1 MNSSDVNSGASES
14 RLTQRF
20 LNAVEWAGNKL
31 PDPAFLFVW
40 ALGIVWIASKLLAPV
55 AFIEFDPRSNAPIK
69 VVDQLSGKAIVDF
82 LANMVKTFVEFP
94 PLGVVLVA
102 LLGVG
107 VAEHTGFIQAMLK
120 GMLKLTPAWLLTPML
135 ILVSLLSHSAGDT
148 GYVLIIPLGA
158 VMFAAAGRHP
168 LAGITAAFA
177 GVSGGFSAN
186 FLPSSLDPLLQGFT
200 EKAAHIVNPAVHVN
214 PLCNYW
220 FMTSSCVLIVGI
232 GWYITER
239 IIEPRLR
246 RMPIDGAGHDGA
258 DMHHLSA
265 QEIKGLRVGIA
276 LLVAGLIALA
286 VFAWPNESPFRADVT
301 PPAPPSAGAN
311 PAGAPVGAAPAAV
324 VPASGATGSATAP
337 AAGTTPPAAS
347 GPGERSLTSRDAPM
361 MKAIVPLIFVLF
373 LIPGVA
379 YGYAAETV
387 KSHRD
392 VVQGM
397 TKSMGTISY
406 YLVMAFFAAQ
416 FAAAFTNS
424 NIGVL
429 LAVKG
434 ANALAA
440 MKMPAQLTIVGII
453 LITTCV
459 NLLIGS
465 ASSKWALLSPIFV
478 PMLMTLGL
486 SPELTQAAYRIGDSS
501 TNIITPLMPYF
512 PLVVVY
518 AQKYVRDTGIG
529 TLISLMLPYSI
540 SFLVG
545 WTLLLMVWWG
555 LGLPLGLQAEYTYSM
570 AQ

>member
-1 MNSSDVNSGASES
+1 MPDTTPSDVNSGSEAPAG
-14 RLTQRF
+14 LTQRF
-20 LNAVEWAGNKL
+20 LNVVEWAGNKL
-31 PDPAFLFVW
+31 PDPAFLFVL
-40 ALGIVWIASKLLAPV
+40 ALLTVWLSSKWLAPN
-55 AFIEFDPRSNAPIK
+55 EFSEVDPRTGVAIK
-69 VVDQLSGKAIVDF
+69 VVDQLSGKAFADF

-120 GMLKLTPAWLLTPML
+120 GMLKLTPTWLLTPML
-135 ILVSLLSHSAGDT
+135 VLVALLSHSAGDT

-158 VMFAAAGRHP
+158 VMFSAAGRHP
-168 LAGITAAFA
+168 VLGITAAFA

-200 EKAAHIVNPAVHVN
+200 QKAAQIIDPAAEVN

-220 FMTSSCVLIVGI
+220 FMTASSILIVGV
-232 GWYITER
+232 GWYVTDR

-246 RMPIDGAGHDGA
+246 KMPVDGVGDDGAS
-258 DMHHLSA
+258 M
-265 QEIKGLRVGIA
+265 QGLTAREVRGLWFGLGLLA
-276 LLVAGLIALA
+276 LGLIALA
-286 VFAWPNESPFRADVT
+286 VAAWPNDSPLRADV
-301 PPAPPSAGAN
+301 AP
-311 PAGAPVGAAPAAV
+311 
-324 VPASGATGSATAP
+324 ATGSGGAAVAADPATVATSD
-337 AAGTTPPAAS
+337 AATTPV
-347 GPGERSLTSRDAPM
+347 RSLTSKDAPM

-373 LIPGVA
+373 LLPGIA
-379 YGYAAETV
+379 YGYAAGTV

-397 TKSMGTISY
+397 TKSMGSINY

-416 FAAAFTNS
+416 FTAAFSNS

-434 ANALAA
+434 ANTLAA
-440 MKMPAQLTIVGII
+440 MQMPSQVTIVGII
-453 LITTCV
+453 LLTTGV

-465 ASSKWALLSPIFV
+465 ASAKWALLSPIFV

-518 AQKYVRDTGIG
+518 AQKYVKNTGIG
-529 TLISLMLPYSI
+529 TLISLMLPYSVA
-540 SFLVG
+540 FLVA
-545 WTLLLMVWWG
+545 WTVLLMFWWG
-555 LGLPLGLQAEYTYSM
+555 LGLPLGLQAGYTYTP
-570 AQ
+570 AG

>member
-1 MNSSDVNSGASES
+1 MFLLWDAVSCGDMMESKGTTVEESPSG
-14 RLTQRF
+14 LTQRF

-31 PDPAFLFVW
+31 PDPAFLFVL
-40 ALGIVWIASKLLAPV
+40 ALLITWGASRILAP
-55 AFIEFDPRSNAPIK
+55 IEFAELDPRTSEPIR
-69 VVDQLSGKAIVDF
+69 VVDQLSGKELVGF

-107 VAEHTGFIQAMLK
+107 VAEHTGFIQALLK
-120 GMLKLTPAWLLTPML
+120 GLLRLTPVRLLTPML
-135 ILVSLLSHSAGDT
+135 IFVALMSHSAGDT

-158 VMFAAAGRHP
+158 VLFAAAGRHP
-168 LAGITAAFA
+168 VLGITAAFA

-200 EKAAHIVNPAVHVN
+200 QKAAQIINPAVDVN
-214 PLCNYW
+214 PLCNLW
-220 FMTSSCVLIVGI
+220 FMTVSCLMIVGI
-232 GWYITER
+232 GWFVTDR

-246 RMPIDGAGHDGA
+246 RMPVDGA
-258 DMHHLSA
+258 DEDGAEMHHLSHR
-265 QEIKGLRVGIA
+265 ERRGLQVGIGM
-276 LLVAGLIALA
+276 LIAGLMALA
-286 VFAWPNESPFRADVT
+286 CFSWSSDSPFRAD
-301 PPAPPSAGAN
+301 G
-311 PAGAPVGAAPAAV
+311 
-324 VPASGATGSATAP
+324 
-337 AAGTTPPAAS
+337 
-347 GPGERSLTSRDAPM
+347 SLTSKDAPL
-361 MKAIVPLIFVLF
+361 MKSIVPLIFLLF
-373 LIPGVA
+373 LIPGIA
-379 YGYAAETV
+379 YGYAAGTV
-387 KSHRD
+387 KGHRD

-416 FAAAFTNS
+416 FTAAFSHS

-434 ANALAA
+434 AGFLAA
-440 MKMPAQLTIVGII
+440 LKLPGQVTIIGII
-453 LITTCV
+453 VLTACV

-465 ASSKWALLSPIFV
+465 ASAKWALLSPIFV

-518 AQKYVRDTGIG
+518 AQKYVKNTGIG
-529 TLISLMLPYSI
+529 TMISLMLPYSL
-540 SFLVG
+540 SFLLG
-545 WTLLLMVWWG
+545 WTLLLMAWWG
-555 LGLPLGLQAEYTYSM
+555 LGLPLGLQAGYTYPG
-570 AQ
+570 

>member
-1 MNSSDVNSGASES
+1 MTVPDATPSDVNSGSDAPVGV
-14 RLTQRF
+14 TQRF
-20 LNAVEWAGNKL
+20 LNVVEWAGNKL
-31 PDPAFLFVW
+31 PDPAFLFVL
-40 ALGIVWIASKLLAPV
+40 ALLTVWLSSKWLAPT
-55 AFIEFDPRSNAPIK
+55 EFAEVDPRTGVAIK
-69 VVDQLSGKAIVDF
+69 VVDQLSGKAFADF

-120 GMLKLTPAWLLTPML
+120 GMLKLTPTWLLTPML
-135 ILVSLLSHSAGDT
+135 VLVALLSHSAGDT

-158 VMFAAAGRHP
+158 VMFSAAGRHP
-168 LAGITAAFA
+168 VLGITAAFA

-200 EKAAHIVNPAVHVN
+200 QKAAQIIDPAVEVN

-220 FMTSSCVLIVGI
+220 FMTASSILIVGV
-232 GWYITER
+232 GWYVTDR

-246 RMPIDGAGHDGA
+246 RMPVDGLGDDGASMQG
-258 DMHHLSA
+258 LSDR
-265 QEIKGLRVGIA
+265 EVRGLWVGLGLLA
-276 LLVAGLIALA
+276 LGLIALA
-286 VFAWPNESPFRADVT
+286 VAAWPNDSPLRADVT
-301 PPAPPSAGAN
+301 PAAGSGGAAAVAAN
-311 PAGAPVGAAPAAV
+311 PAALATDPAT
-324 VPASGATGSATAP
+324 PATAEAATP
-337 AAGTTPPAAS
+337 AV
-347 GPGERSLTSRDAPM
+347 RSLTSKDAPM

-373 LIPGVA
+373 LLPGIA
-379 YGYAAETV
+379 YGYAAGTV

-392 VVQGM
+392 IVQGM
-397 TKSMGTISY
+397 TKSMGSINY

-416 FAAAFTNS
+416 FTAAFSNS

-434 ANALAA
+434 ANTLAA
-440 MKMPAQLTIVGII
+440 MQMPSQVTIVGII
-453 LITTCV
+453 LLTTAV

-465 ASSKWALLSPIFV
+465 ASAKWALLSPIFV

-518 AQKYVRDTGIG
+518 AQKYVKNTGIG
-529 TLISLMLPYSI
+529 TLISLMLPYSMA
-540 SFLVG
+540 FLVA
-545 WTLLLMVWWG
+545 WTVLLMFWWG
-555 LGLPLGLQAEYTYSM
+555 LGLPLGLQAGYTYIP
-570 AQ
+570 AG

>member
-1 MNSSDVNSGASES
+1 MTMPDATPSDVNSGSDAPAG
-14 RLTQRF
+14 LTQQF

-31 PDPAFLFVW
+31 PDPAFLFVL
-40 ALGIVWIASKLLAPV
+40 ALLIVWVSSKLLAPT
-55 AFIEFDPRSNAPIK
+55 EFSEIDPRTGVPIK
-69 VVDQLSGKAIVDF
+69 VVDQLSGIALADF

-120 GMLKLTPAWLLTPML
+120 GMLKLTPTWLLTPML
-135 ILVSLLSHSAGDT
+135 VLVALLSHSAGDT

-158 VMFAAAGRHP
+158 VMFSAAGRHP
-168 LAGITAAFA
+168 VLGITAAFA

-200 EKAAHIVNPAVHVN
+200 QKAAQIIDPAVEVN

-220 FMTSSCVLIVGI
+220 FMTASSILIVGV
-232 GWYITER
+232 GWYVTDR

-246 RMPIDGAGHDGA
+246 KMPVDGMGDDGAS
-258 DMHHLSA
+258 MHELSA
-265 QEIKGLRVGIA
+265 REVRGLWVGLGLLA
-276 LLVAGLIALA
+276 LGLIALA
-286 VFAWPNESPFRADVT
+286 VAAWPNDSPFRADVT
-301 PPAPPSAGAN
+301 PA
-311 PAGAPVGAAPAAV
+311 
-324 VPASGATGSATAP
+324 
-337 AAGTTPPAAS
+337 AAS
-347 GPGERSLTSRDAPM
+347 GGAAAVTAGPETAAIPATGDVSNPPVRSLTSKDAPM

-373 LIPGVA
+373 LLPGIA
-379 YGYAAETV
+379 YGYAAGTV
-387 KSHRD
+387 KGHRD
-392 VVQGM
+392 IVQGM
-397 TKSMGTISY
+397 TKSMGSINY

-416 FAAAFTNS
+416 FTAAFSHS

-434 ANALAA
+434 ANTLAA
-440 MKMPAQLTIVGII
+440 MKMPSQVTIVGII
-453 LITTCV
+453 LLTTCV

-465 ASSKWALLSPIFV
+465 ASAKWALLSPIFV

-518 AQKYVRDTGIG
+518 AQKYVKNTGIG
-529 TLISLMLPYSI
+529 TLISLMLPYSVA
-540 SFLVG
+540 FLAA
-545 WTLLLMVWWG
+545 WTVLLMFWWG
-555 LGLPLGLQAEYTYSM
+555 LGLPLGLQAGYSYTP
-570 AQ
+570 AG

>member
-1 MNSSDVNSGASES
+1 MNSSNTAAGKSES
-14 RLTQRF
+14 GLTQRF
-20 LNAVEWAGNKL
+20 LNVVEWAGNKL
-31 PDPAFLFVW
+31 PDPAFLFVL
-40 ALGIVWIASKLLAPV
+40 ALMLTWVASKILAPMQF
-55 AFIEFDPRSNAPIK
+55 AEMDPRTSKPIE
-69 VVDQLSGKAIVDF
+69 VVDQLSGKALVDF

-120 GMLKLTPAWLLTPML
+120 GMLRLTPTWLLTPML
-135 ILVSLLSHSAGDT
+135 ILVALLSHSAGDT

-158 VMFAAAGRHP
+158 VMFSAAGRHP
-168 LAGITAAFA
+168 LLGITAAFA

-200 EKAAHIVNPAVHVN
+200 QKAAQIINPAAEVN
-214 PLCNYW
+214 PLCNLW
-220 FMTSSCVLIVGI
+220 FMTASCFLIVGI
-232 GWYITER
+232 GWYVTDK

-246 RMPIDGAGHDGA
+246 RMPVDGAGEDA
-258 DMHHLSA
+258 SDMHNLSVR
-265 QEIKGLRVGIA
+265 EIRGLWVG
-276 LLVAGLIALA
+276 LGMLFGGLIALA
-286 VFAWPNESPFRADVT
+286 VVSWPNDSVFRADVPLASNAT
-301 PPAPPSAGAN
+301 PTDSGSPTIAP
-311 PAGAPVGAAPAAV
+311 
-324 VPASGATGSATAP
+324 
-337 AAGTTPPAAS
+337 
-347 GPGERSLTSRDAPM
+347 ERSLTSRDAPL
-361 MKAIVPLIFVLF
+361 MKSIVPLIFILF

-379 YGYAAETV
+379 YGYVAGTI
-387 KSHRD
+387 KGHRD
-392 VVQGM
+392 IVQGM

-416 FAAAFTNS
+416 FTAAFSQS

-434 ANALAA
+434 ATLLAA
-440 MKMPAQLTIVGII
+440 MKLPGQVTIIGII
-453 LITTCV
+453 ILTTIV

-465 ASSKWALLSPIFV
+465 ASAKWALLSPIFV

-518 AQKYVRDTGIG
+518 AQKYVKNTGIG
-529 TLISLMLPYSI
+529 TMISLMLPYSVT
-540 SFLVG
+540 FLVG
-545 WTLLLMVWWG
+545 WMLLLLAWWG
-555 LGLPLGLQAEYTYSM
+555 LGLPLGLQAGYSYSL

>member
-1 MNSSDVNSGASES
+1 MTMPDANPSDVNSGSEAPVG
-14 RLTQRF
+14 LTQRF
-20 LNAVEWAGNKL
+20 LNVVEWAGNKL
-31 PDPAFLFVW
+31 PDPAFLFVL
-40 ALGIVWIASKLLAPV
+40 ALLTVWLSSKWLART
-55 AFIEFDPRSNAPIK
+55 EFAEVDPRTGVAIK
-69 VVDQLSGKAIVDF
+69 VVDQLEGKEIANF

-120 GMLKLTPAWLLTPML
+120 GMLKLTPTWLLTPML
-135 ILVSLLSHSAGDT
+135 VLVALMSHSAGDT

-158 VMFAAAGRHP
+158 VMFSAAGRHP
-168 LAGITAAFA
+168 LLGITAAFA

-200 EKAAHIVNPAVHVN
+200 QKAAQIIDPAVEVN

-220 FMTSSCVLIVGI
+220 FMTASSILIVGV
-232 GWYITER
+232 GWYVTDR

-246 RMPIDGAGHDGA
+246 KMPVDGMGDEGA
-258 DMHHLSA
+258 SMQGLSDR
-265 QEIKGLRVGIA
+265 EVRGLW
-276 LLVAGLIALA
+276 AGLSLLALGVIALA
-286 VFAWPNESPFRADVT
+286 LAAWPNDSPFRADVT
-301 PPAPPSAGAN
+301 P
-311 PAGAPVGAAPAAV
+311 AAESGEAAAIALDPDTG
-324 VPASGATGSATAP
+324 VPLN
-337 AAGTTPPAAS
+337 PPA
-347 GPGERSLTSRDAPM
+347 RSLTSKDAPM

-373 LIPGVA
+373 LLPGIA
-379 YGYAAETV
+379 YGYAAGTV

-397 TKSMGTISY
+397 TKSMGSINY
-406 YLVMAFFAAQ
+406 YLVMAFFASQ
-416 FAAAFTNS
+416 FTAAFSNS

-434 ANALAA
+434 ANTLAA
-440 MKMPAQLTIVGII
+440 MQMPSQVTIVGII
-453 LITTCV
+453 LLTTGV

-465 ASSKWALLSPIFV
+465 ASAKWALLSPIFV
-478 PMLMTLGL
+478 PMLMTLGI

-518 AQKYVRDTGIG
+518 AQKYVKNTGIG
-529 TLISLMLPYSI
+529 TLISLMLPYSV
-540 SFLVG
+540 SFLVA
-545 WTLLLMVWWG
+545 WTVLLMFWWG
-555 LGLPLGLQAEYTYSM
+555 LGLPLGLQAGYTYTP
-570 AQ
+570 AG